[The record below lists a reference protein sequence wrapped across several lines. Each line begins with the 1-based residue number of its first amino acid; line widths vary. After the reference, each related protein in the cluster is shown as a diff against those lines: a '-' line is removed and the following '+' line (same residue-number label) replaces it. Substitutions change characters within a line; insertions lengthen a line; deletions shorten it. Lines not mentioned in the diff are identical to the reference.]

1 MILNCLFL
9 FYLISRLYSP
19 SNSVRMLTPPEA
31 FDKRKLPR
39 TTGTLLEHVAEK
51 LDYVVGDEFELCQ
64 RSFHFNLCGLRRS
77 TVWSLTSAPGCR
89 TLLLP
94 SLRGMRRGG
103 RLSLCGSDGRRGLS
117 PRSLTC
123 CNRGRF
129 SCRGPRSLPTQESG
143 ICQGEGCATAGAT
156 FYLYYKSQ
164 INKPVFRQQT
174 LGYVSLSCLAS
185 HSRGYCRS
193 LSQCRSLSPCS
204 C

>member
-1 MILNCLFL
+1 MF

-31 FDKRKLPR
+31 FDERKLPR
-39 TTGTLLEHVAEK
+39 TTVSLLRTTGT
-51 LDYVVGDEFELCQ
+51 
-64 RSFHFNLCGLRRS
+64 SI
-77 TVWSLTSAPGCR
+77 
-89 TLLLP
+89 
-94 SLRGMRRGG
+94 
-103 RLSLCGSDGRRGLS
+103 GSVQ
-117 PRSLTC
+117 C
-123 CNRGRF
+123 CNRGRL
-129 SCRGPRSLPTQESG
+129 SCRGPRSLPTQESC

-156 FYLYYKSQ
+156 FYLDYKSQ